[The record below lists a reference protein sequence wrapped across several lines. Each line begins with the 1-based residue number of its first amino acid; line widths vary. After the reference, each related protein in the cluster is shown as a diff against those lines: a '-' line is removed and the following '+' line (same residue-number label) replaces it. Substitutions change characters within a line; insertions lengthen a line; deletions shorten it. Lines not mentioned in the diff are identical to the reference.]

1 MEVVAN
7 WLTRSLV
14 VLRQK
19 VISESSNSEAD
30 GGT

>member
-1 MEVVAN
+1 MADWYCVP
-7 WLTRSLV
+7 LL

-19 VISESSNSEAD
+19 VISESSGSGGGD